1 MEKKLFLIDAYAIIY
16 RSYYA
21 FIKNP
26 RINSKGFNT
35 SAVLGFVNT
44 LEDVLKNC
52 RPTHIAVAFD
62 PSTPTFRR
70 EIYPE
75 YKAQRQATPED
86 IHASIPIIKEIL
98 NAYNIPI
105 VECDGFE
112 ADDVIGSLSC
122 LASQKNFT
130 VFMLTPDKDYAQLV
144 KDNVFLYRPRHGF
157 GYETLGVEEVKEK
170 WQVSSTKQIID
181 LLGLMG
187 DASDNIPGCPGVGEK
202 TAVKILQ
209 EFGSIDNLLAST
221 SQLKGALKTKVE
233 ANVENIKL
241 SKYLATIR
249 LDVPIEFNEDD
260 FLLKPASSENLI
272 SIFQKLEFK
281 NLLSKFGVSSLKSES
296 VKKKEAIQLNLFD
309 TDANEIP
316 NENFYANLSELTS
329 VQHDYKLIENQE
341 DISKILPYFDSQ
353 SFFCFDTET
362 TGISPFSDN
371 LVGISFSFKEG
382 EAFFVYLPAER
393 TKALEW
399 LKFFKPYFENPNL
412 MKIGQNIK
420 FDILFLKAYGIEVRG
435 QFFDTMIAHYLL
447 QPEMKHNMD
456 YLSEV
461 YLKYKTI
468 TYEEL
473 CGPKGKGQ
481 LPIRS
486 VDHKCLCDYAAEDA
500 DVTLKLKNKLEPLIK
515 ESNLEFLFYEVE
527 MPLISVLVDME
538 WEGVR
543 IDIEALHSLSV
554 DFTKQLSEI
563 ENKVY
568 NLIGDQIN
576 LSSPKQVGELIFEK
590 LKLDEKAKKTKT
602 GQYSTSEEVL
612 ESLRGKHEIV
622 GLILDYRGIKK
633 LLSTYV
639 DALPALINSK
649 SGKIHTSF
657 NQAVTATGRL
667 SSSNPNLQN
676 IPVRDEMGREI
687 RKAFIADKDCK
698 LISADYSQIELR
710 LLAHFSKDPHMLC
723 DFNAE
728 RDVHA
733 STAAKIFKV
742 DLMDVTSDMRRK
754 AKTAN
759 FGIIYGI
766 SAFGL
771 AERLS
776 ISRSEAKSLID
787 GYFDTYPT
795 IKTFIEKSIENARK
809 NGYVETMFNRKRYL
823 PDINS
828 RNATVRNFAERNA
841 VNAPIQGTAA
851 DIIKIAMVKLYNR
864 LLKENLQSK
873 MILQIHD
880 ELILNVPTMEL
891 ERVKSIIKEEMQNAV
906 KISVPL
912 TVEAGV
918 GDNWLEAH

>member
-723 DFNAE
+723 DFNTE

-733 STAAKIFKV
+733 STAAKIFKI

-880 ELILNVPTMEL
+880 ELILNVPSMEL

>member
-733 STAAKIFKV
+733 STAAKIFKI

-880 ELILNVPTMEL
+880 ELILNVPSMEL

>member
-144 KDNVFLYRPRHGF
+144 KDNVFLYRPSHGF

-568 NLIGDQIN
+568 NLIGYQIN

-590 LKLDEKAKKTKT
+590 IKLDEKAKKTKT

-880 ELILNVPTMEL
+880 ELILNVPSMEL

>member
-687 RKAFIADKDCK
+687 RKAFIADKNCK

-880 ELILNVPTMEL
+880 ELILNVPSMEL

>member
-86 IHASIPIIKEIL
+86 IHASVPIIKEIL

-157 GYETLGVEEVKEK
+157 GYEALGVEEVKEK

-412 MKIGQNIK
+412 MKIGQNLK

-742 DLMDVTSDMRRK
+742 DLVDVTSDMRRK

-776 ISRSEAKSLID
+776 IFRSEAKSLID

-880 ELILNVPTMEL
+880 ELILNVPSMEL

>member
-157 GYETLGVEEVKEK
+157 GYETFGVEEVKEK

-461 YLKYKTI
+461 YLNYKTI

-880 ELILNVPTMEL
+880 ELILNVPSMEL

>member
-568 NLIGDQIN
+568 NLIGYQIN

-590 LKLDEKAKKTKT
+590 IKLDEKAKKTKT

-880 ELILNVPTMEL
+880 ELILNVPSMEL

>member
-170 WQVSSTKQIID
+170 WQVSSAKQIID

-187 DASDNIPGCPGVGEK
+187 DVSDNIPGCPGVGEK

-723 DFNAE
+723 DFNTE

-733 STAAKIFKV
+733 STAAKIFKI

-880 ELILNVPTMEL
+880 ELILNVPSMEL

>member
-880 ELILNVPTMEL
+880 ELILNVPSMEL